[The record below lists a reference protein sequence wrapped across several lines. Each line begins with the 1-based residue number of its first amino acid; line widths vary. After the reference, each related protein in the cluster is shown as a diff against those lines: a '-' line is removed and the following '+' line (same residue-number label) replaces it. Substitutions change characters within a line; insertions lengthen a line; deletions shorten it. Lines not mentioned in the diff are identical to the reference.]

1 MKKKSKCRELV
12 IPLKGNRIFLAMK
25 YLMVLLVAFNLN
37 GFSEVKAQQIAEY
50 EVENANLKTC
60 IKTSW
65 NEWGV

>member
-1 MKKKSKCRELV
+1 
-12 IPLKGNRIFLAMK
+12 MK

-60 IKTSW
+60 IKKVD
-65 NEWGV
+65 N